1 MLLTTDAAAGIVGGV
16 VNMSGIVQARTVE
29 QNARGE
35 IVLAGAGAA
44 VEVSGRLDASGR
56 DAGGQGGSIDVFG
69 QSVHLSNSAIV
80 DATGPSGGGAVRVG
94 GGFAADNTPRADTT
108 IVAEGATI
116 DVSATDAGNAGT
128 VAVWGDD
135 SAHFAGTIR
144 ARGGEHGGDGGFVEV
159 SSKELLQFL
168 GDAIVDAATGRAGTV
183 LLDPPSIRVEAVG
196 SLDPNAAIVSAAALN
211 GMLRRG
217 TQVVLLADDSITVNA
232 AIDGR
237 SPNGAAPSGR
247 VEMTAGS
254 IILMRPVVT
263 ERNTITLNATSGNVT
278 FGADAFLYVA
288 HATAQSLVGNSAI
301 TIAAAGSVD
310 AQSLISLG
318 QINVTATTGAVTL
331 AGQFGLNNGST
342 ASGIGS
348 LTVNAAGNV
357 DLHGARTAGGVTV
370 TTGGSIANTGNSIV
384 SGGNV
389 ALTAGA
395 GGIAL
400 GVLSANAPGI
410 DALGASTVALRTW
423 HSSARQR
430 HSDRGWR
437 YHDWRPG
444 RTCGIGQRRH
454 GYGTGD
460 DWCSDCGRW
469 RQRRYPGR
477 GSGRASRG
485 VRGRHGTI
493 DTNGRLTNA
502 DNAIVAS
509 GGGITLTAGN
519 DAGEGIDVRGG
530 ATSPALQ
537 AANGAVVDVRTT
549 REVSLGGVRVLGGAI
564 KVGSDQ
570 TRVGGLSL
578 VEGAVMQTFDGAT
591 PAGSIDIFSANGID
605 GHGSSVPV
613 GFVTNAL
620 NMSSAAGLV
629 QLDGLFGVAGGAD
642 RIGSLTVRA
651 LGAGG
656 NVELRGAHTSGVIDI
671 TASGSIT
678 NTDGTLISE
687 GGEVGLTAGTA
698 ITLDVPN
705 NGPGIDARNAANVVL
720 RTPGGA
726 VVLNSAI
733 QTAGGC

>member
-1 MLLTTDAAAGIVGGV
+1 M
-16 VNMSGIVQARTVE
+16 
-29 QNARGE
+29 
-35 IVLAGAGAA
+35 
-44 VEVSGRLDASGR
+44 
-56 DAGGQGGSIDVFG
+56 
-69 QSVHLSNSAIV
+69 
-80 DATGPSGGGAVRVG
+80 
-94 GGFAADNTPRADTT
+94 
-108 IVAEGATI
+108 
-116 DVSATDAGNAGT
+116 
-128 VAVWGDD
+128 
-135 SAHFAGTIR
+135 
-144 ARGGEHGGDGGFVEV
+144 
-159 SSKELLQFL
+159 
-168 GDAIVDAATGRAGTV
+168 
-183 LLDPPSIRVEAVG
+183 
-196 SLDPNAAIVSAAALN
+196 
-211 GMLRRG
+211 
-217 TQVVLLADDSITVNA
+217 
-232 AIDGR
+232 
-237 SPNGAAPSGR
+237 
-247 VEMTAGS
+247 
-254 IILMRPVVT
+254 
-263 ERNTITLNATSGNVT
+263 
-278 FGADAFLYVA
+278 
-288 HATAQSLVGNSAI
+288 
-301 TIAAAGSVD
+301 
-310 AQSLISLG
+310 
-318 QINVTATTGAVTL
+318 TL

-410 DALGASTVALRTW
+410 DALGASTVALRTPGTVALA
-423 HSSARQR
+423 SGIRTAGGDITIGVPGGRVASV
-430 HSDRGWR
+430 SD
-437 YHDWRPG
+437 
-444 RTCGIGQRRH
+444 
-454 GYGTGD
+454 GTATGPATTGVVIAGGGGD
-460 DWCSDCGRW
+460 VDIQAEGLVEL
-469 RQRRYPGR
+469 
-477 GSGRASRG
+477 RG
-485 VRGRHGTI
+485 VSAGGTVTI
-493 DTNGRLTNA
+493 DTNGRLTNV

-564 KVGSDQ
+564 RVGSDQ

-591 PAGSIDIFSANGID
+591 RAGSIDIFSANGID
-605 GHGSSVPV
+605 GHGTSVPV

-620 NMSSAAGLV
+620 NIDSAAGLV

-687 GGEVGLTAGTA
+687 GGDIGLTAGTA

-705 NGPGIDARNAANVVL
+705 NGPGS
-720 RTPGGA
+720 TPATRPTSCCEHPA
-726 VVLNSAI
+726 VQS
-733 QTAGGC
+733 C